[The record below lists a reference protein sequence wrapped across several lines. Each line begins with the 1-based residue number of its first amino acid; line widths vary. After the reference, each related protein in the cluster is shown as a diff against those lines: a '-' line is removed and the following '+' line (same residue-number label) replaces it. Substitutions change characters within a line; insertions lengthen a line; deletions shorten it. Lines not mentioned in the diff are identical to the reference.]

1 MRKRPVQVVWEK
13 ADRSRR
19 VSPAPWFVPNWLQPV
34 ERILPWYFV
43 LPFRRIGKWSLYLS
57 VTYFVAWV
65 RFPLYTAAFT
75 LLGIAVGVAWVQKIR
90 AESEYQKTI
99 VTPLRQALAPILD
112 APVSDTKWLT
122 VPADLDSDEDADEGP
137 EVRIQLP
144 PAFAASDDQ
153 RTAVNGIVTR
163 RLGSLEADWRYSEL
177 VVCFR
182 RPPPPPTLVNYDAT
196 VSQKSHIWAPAQG
209 ARGKW
214 ILIDFNIY
222 PHVLICAPTGWG
234 KTVTLD
240 SLISHVSSF
249 GESVDIIDP
258 KRIGFLHF
266 KGIPNIRIHTDI
278 KSQLET
284 LHAFRVEME
293 RRYVLME
300 NGDETVDPAGPKWD
314 RRKYPRRYLAIDEMG
329 SFMQMMLEFWR
340 ETKERG
346 EPNRP
351 PWVGDYLYI
360 LWQGRAAGCHLVVG
374 AHQASADVL
383 INSDARNQFGA
394 KILAGPQS
402 DESWRMA
409 YGRGTPKMR
418 TAARK
423 GSAAIGI
430 GETLHKGQLVR
441 IEKADA
447 VELARKGTPTNVPR
461 EQGKAPLP
469 ADMPANVP
477 PSADEDGWIVGNEAG
492 AAFLGMSPDSFRRA
506 RTRAPVEGEQR
517 RGRHP
522 AWTEQALVSWQ
533 SKRPR
538 AGRTLP
544 NETQEG
550 DAA

>member
-1 MRKRPVQVVWEK
+1 MSKRPIEVIWER

-34 ERILPWYFV
+34 ERVVPWWIAF
-43 LPFRRIGKWSLYLS
+43 PFRRIGKWTLWLAVAYL
-57 VTYFVAWV
+57 VAWV
-65 RFPLYTAAFT
+65 TLPWHTAGVT
-75 LLGIAVGVAWVQKIR
+75 LLGIAVAVAWVQKVR
-90 AESEYQKTI
+90 AESEHQRTI

-122 VPADLDSDEDADEGP
+122 VPADLDADESSDEGP

-144 PAFAASDDQ
+144 PAFAASEDQ
-153 RTAVNGIVTR
+153 RAAVNGIVSR
-163 RLGSLEADWRYSEL
+163 RLGSLEAQWRYSEL
-177 VVCFR
+177 MVCFR
-182 RPPPPPTLVNYDAT
+182 RPPPPPTLVEYDPA
-196 VSQKSHIWAPAQG
+196 VSQTSHIWAPAQG

-222 PHVLICAPTGWG
+222 PHILICAPTGWG

-258 KRIGFLHF
+258 KRIGFLHYR
-266 KGIPNIRIHTDI
+266 GISNIRIHTDI

-300 NGDETVDPAGPKWD
+300 NGDETVDPASPKWD
-314 RRKYPRRYLAIDEMG
+314 RKRYPRRYLAIDEMG
-329 SFMQMMLEFWR
+329 SFMQMMLEYWR
-340 ETKERG
+340 GMKERG
-346 EPNRP
+346 EPTRP

-360 LWQGRAAGCHLVVG
+360 LWQGRAAGCHLIVG

-409 YGRGTPKMR
+409 YGRGTPKMK

-430 GETLHKGQLVR
+430 GESLHKGQLVR
-441 IEKADA
+441 LNKENA
-447 VELARKGTPTNVPR
+447 VELARKGDPTSVHVEGGETPP
-461 EQGKAPLP
+461 P
-469 ADMPANVP
+469 ADMPASVP
-477 PSADEDGWIVGNEAG
+477 IAADETPWVVGNEAG
-492 AAFLGMSPDSFRRA
+492 AAFLGMSPAGFRRA
-506 RTRAPVEGEQR
+506 RTRAPVDGEQR

-522 AWTEQALVSWQ
+522 AWTEGMLVSWQ

-544 NETQEG
+544 SETLE
-550 DAA
+550 DPA